1 MCKRRARGNR
11 DKKVALPH
19 GITYGRGMKTVTA
32 TSARSGLYNLI
43 DAALRDREPIQIT
56 GKRGNAV
63 LVAEEDWR
71 AIEETLYLQAIP
83 GMAAS
88 IRKGMKEP
96 IDKCSPEID
105 L

>member
-1 MCKRRARGNR
+1 MC
-11 DKKVALPH
+11 V
-19 GITYGRGMKTVTA
+19 KTVTA
-32 TSARSGLYNLI
+32 TSAREQLYHLI
-43 DAALRDREPIQIT
+43 DTALRDREPIQIT

-63 LVAEEDWR
+63 LIAEEDWR

-83 GMAAS
+83 GMVAS

-96 IDKCSPEID
+96 VEKCSPEID